1 MDSLFSAEYFVS
13 STTSAAL
20 SPGTLLKLGLDYVQQ
35 GDYAEGAALL
45 ALVRTHL
52 SSQQDGLAS
61 ALDAFLH
68 GFTRYKHL
76 QKSLQALSMTYNET
90 RRELQTRVMDLAK
103 VLPQFIQEFE
113 NPPYPQEH
121 QVSST
126 PALSQ
131 PCTEA
136 VPPDMLLSS
145 AHDVWVAH
153 NEERD
158 AGTSHELFI
167 TCFGQF
173 EVRRLGTPTPL
184 ALCSSRKAQGIF
196 RYLLAQPTHSA
207 TSDTLQAVF
216 WPDEGP
222 EVAQQKLHIAISALR
237 RWLKH
242 VLGEA
247 PTYGESITCKNALY
261 SLAASACM
269 ETDVDRFLH
278 WYHIGQHEQQD
289 EQIACY
295 ERACSYYIGPFL
307 SDDRYADWSFLPRER
322 LSQLYLAMCRV
333 VARHYV
339 QIKRYDDAINWAT
352 ALLKENACD
361 ESAHQLLIQ
370 SYAAQDRRSEAVQ
383 HYQHCVRLLATELGV
398 QPLPETRALYRAL
411 LNRSDAL

>member
-1 MDSLFSAEYFVS
+1 MDSLFSTEYFVS

-20 SPGTLLKLGLDYVQQ
+20 SPGFLLKRGLDYVQQ

-45 ALVRTHL
+45 TLVRTHL
-52 SSQQDGLAS
+52 YSQSSQQDDLAS
-61 ALDAFLH
+61 ALDAFLY
-68 GFTRYKHL
+68 GFTQYKRL
-76 QKSLQALSMTYNET
+76 QKSLHALHMAYAET
-90 RRELQTRVMDLAK
+90 RKELQTHIADLAK

-113 NPPYPQEH
+113 DTQYPYEQKS
-121 QVSST
+121 SST
-126 PALSQ
+126 PVLSQ
-131 PCTEA
+131 PCAEA
-136 VPPDMLLSS
+136 VPRDML
-145 AHDVWVAH
+145 
-153 NEERD
+153 
-158 AGTSHELFI
+158 LFI

-173 EVRRLGTPTPL
+173 EVRRLGTSTPL
-184 ALCSSRKAQGIF
+184 ALCSSRKGQGIF

-237 RWLKH
+237 RWLKIA
-242 VLGEA
+242 VGEQ
-247 PTYGESITCKNALY
+247 THSESITCKNALY
-261 SLAASACM
+261 SLAAAACM

-278 WYHIGQHEQQD
+278 WYHSGQQEQQD

-295 ERACSYYIGPFL
+295 ERACSYYTGPFL
-307 SDDRYADWSFLPRER
+307 PEDRYADWSFLPRER
-322 LSQLYLAMCRV
+322 LSQLYLGMCRV

-339 QIKRYDDAINWAT
+339 QVKRYDDAVSWST

-370 SYAAQDRRSEAVQ
+370 SYAAQGRRSEAVQ

-398 QPLPETRALYRAL
+398 QPLPETRALYQTL

>member
-52 SSQQDGLAS
+52 SSQQDNLA
-61 ALDAFLH
+61 ATLDAFLH
-68 GFTRYKHL
+68 GFTQYKRL
-76 QKSLQALSMTYNET
+76 QKSLQALSMTYTET
-90 RRELQTRVMDLAK
+90 RRELQTHIADLAR
-103 VLPQFIQEFE
+103 VLPQFIQDFE
-113 NPPYPQEH
+113 DAQYCYEQKA
-121 QVSST
+121 SST

-136 VPPDMLLSS
+136 VPPDML
-145 AHDVWVAH
+145 
-153 NEERD
+153 
-158 AGTSHELFI
+158 LFI

-184 ALCSSRKAQGIF
+184 ALCSSRKGQGIF

-242 VLGEA
+242 VVGEA
-247 PTYGESITCKNALY
+247 P
-261 SLAASACM
+261 
-269 ETDVDRFLH
+269 
-278 WYHIGQHEQQD
+278 
-289 EQIACY
+289 
-295 ERACSYYIGPFL
+295 
-307 SDDRYADWSFLPRER
+307 
-322 LSQLYLAMCRV
+322 
-333 VARHYV
+333 
-339 QIKRYDDAINWAT
+339 
-352 ALLKENACD
+352 
-361 ESAHQLLIQ
+361 
-370 SYAAQDRRSEAVQ
+370 
-383 HYQHCVRLLATELGV
+383 
-398 QPLPETRALYRAL
+398 
-411 LNRSDAL
+411 